1 MAFDGLTLN
10 PGSGGAVLATDSF
23 TDTDSQNRIMPFGA
37 VAFGELGGPYTPVDE
52 EHGFPVHQQTG
63 ATWAVSLAAIPLA
76 PGAATATLQAAQG
89 AVLESIDARLAGTL
103 AVVGAVTIG
112 DGGGSI
118 TVDGTVAA
126 TQSGA
131 WTVSVSGTVP
141 VSGPLTDTQL
151 RASAVPVSLASVPT
165 HAVTQS
171 GAWSV
176 SITGTPAV
184 TLGAAIPAGTN
195 NIGDVDVLTLP
206 AVTIAAAQTL
216 ATVTTVGTVTTLT
229 TCATVTNL
237 AQLGGQAVAMGTGT
251 RSAGTQR
258 VTIATDDTVQAAA
271 VAATA
276 GGTTPYSFLSTA
288 AVQAAA
294 IKASAGQVYGLRFFN
309 KNASPVY
316 VRLYNQ
322 TTTPGTSDTPIY
334 RCMVPGNTAV
344 GGFVDTIPPGITFG
358 TGIGIRVTAGVAD
371 NDATA
376 LPASDVMGNVLY
388 K

>member
-10 PGSGGAVLATDSF
+10 PGSGGATLATDSF
-23 TDTDSQNRIMPFGA
+23 TDTDSATRIMPFGA
-37 VAFGELGGPYTPVDE
+37 VAFGELNGPYTPVDE
-52 EHGFPVHQQTG
+52 EHGLPVHQQLG
-63 ATWAVSLAAIPLA
+63 ATWAVSLTTIPLA
-76 PGAATATLQAAQG
+76 AGAATAANQATAIT
-89 AVLESIDARLAGTL
+89 ALASIDSRLAGTL
-103 AVVGAVTIG
+103 AVVGTVTIG

-118 TVDGTVAA
+118 TVDGTIAA
-126 TQSGA
+126 TQSGV
-131 WTVSVSGTVP
+131 WTVGISGTVP

-151 RASAVPVSLASVPT
+151 RASAVPVSLAAVPT

-171 GAWSV
+171 GAWTV
-176 SITGTPAV
+176 S
-184 TLGAAIPAGTN
+184 LSAALPAGTN

-237 AQLGGQAVAMGTGT
+237 AQLGGQAIAMGTGART
-251 RSAGTQR
+251 AGTQR
-258 VTIATDDTVQAAA
+258 VTIATDDVVPAQAIAG
-271 VAATA
+271 TS

-288 AVQAAA
+288 AVQAAVV
-294 IKASAGQVYGLRFFN
+294 KASAGQVYGLRFFN
-309 KNASPVY
+309 KGAAPVY

-322 TTTPGTSDTPIY
+322 TTTPGTSDTPNY

-376 LPASDVMGNVLY
+376 LPVNDVMGNVLY

>member
-23 TDTDSQNRIMPFGA
+23 TDTDSQARIMPFGA
-37 VAFGELGGPYTPVDE
+37 IAFGPLNGPYTPVDDA
-52 EHGFPVHQQTG
+52 HGVPVHQQVG

-76 PGAATATLQAAQG
+76 TNAATATLQAAQG

-103 AVVGAVTIG
+103 TVGTHAV
-112 DGGGSI
+112 
-118 TVDGTVAA
+118 

-131 WTVSVSGTVP
+131 WTVGVSGTVP

-171 GAWSV
+171 GAWTFSL
-176 SITGTPAV
+176 S
-184 TLGAAIPAGTN
+184 AALPAGTN

-206 AVTIAAAQTL
+206 AITIAAAQTL

-237 AQLGGQAVAMGTGT
+237 AQLGGQAIAMGTGT

-258 VTIATDDTVQAAA
+258 VTIATDDVVPAQAIAG
-271 VAATA
+271 TA
-276 GGTTPYSFLSTA
+276 GGTTPYSFLSAA

-309 KNASPVY
+309 KGAAPVY

-322 TTTPGTSDTPIY
+322 TTTPGTGDTPVY
-334 RCMVPGNTAV
+334 RCLVPGNTSG
-344 GGFVDTIPPGITFG
+344 GGFVDTIPPGVVFG
-358 TGIGIRVTAGVAD
+358 TGIGIRVTGAIAD

-376 LPASDVMGNVLY
+376 LAANEVLGNVLY

>member
-23 TDTDSQNRIMPFGA
+23 TDTDSQARIMPFGA
-37 VAFGELGGPYTPVDE
+37 VAFGELNGPYTPVDE
-52 EHGFPVHQQTG
+52 EHGFPVHQQLG
-63 ATWAVSLAAIPLA
+63 ATWAVSLDAIPLA
-76 PGAATATLQAAQG
+76 PGAATAANQAAQG

-103 AVVGAVTIG
+103 TVGTHAV
-112 DGGGSI
+112 
-118 TVDGTVAA
+118 

-131 WTVSVSGTVP
+131 WTVGISGTVP

-184 TLGAAIPAGTN
+184 ALGAALPAGTN

-271 VAATA
+271 VAVTA

-309 KNASPVY
+309 KGAAPVY

-344 GGFVDTIPPGITFG
+344 GGFVDTVPPGITFG

-371 NDATA
+371 NDATV

>member
-23 TDTDSQNRIMPFGA
+23 TDTDSVNRIMPFGA
-37 VAFGELGGPYTPVDE
+37 IAFGPLNGPYTPVDDT
-52 EHGFPVHQQTG
+52 HGVPVQQQTG
-63 ATWAVSLAAIPLA
+63 ATWAVSLDAIPLA
-76 PGAATATLQAAQG
+76 PNAATATLQAAQG
-89 AVLESIDARLAGTL
+89 AVLDAINAKLGGTL
-103 AVVGAVTIG
+103 AVA
-112 DGGGSI
+112 
-118 TVDGTVAA
+118 GTVAA
-126 TQSGA
+126 TQSGV
-131 WTVSVSGTVP
+131 WTVGISGTVP
-141 VSGPLTDTQL
+141 VSGPLTDAQL
-151 RASAVPVSLASVPT
+151 RATAVPVSLATVPT

-171 GAWSV
+171 GAWTFSL
-176 SITGTPAV
+176 S
-184 TLGAAIPAGTN
+184 AALPAGTN

-237 AQLGGQAVAMGTGT
+237 AQLGGQAIAMGTGA

-309 KNASPVY
+309 KGAAPVY

-322 TTTPGTSDTPIY
+322 TTTPGTSDAPVY
-334 RCMVPGNTAV
+334 RCLVPGNTSG
-344 GGFVDTIPPGITFG
+344 GGFVDTIPPGVVFT
-358 TGIGIRVTAGVAD
+358 TGIGIRVTGAIAD

-376 LPASDVMGNVLY
+376 LAANEVLGNVLY